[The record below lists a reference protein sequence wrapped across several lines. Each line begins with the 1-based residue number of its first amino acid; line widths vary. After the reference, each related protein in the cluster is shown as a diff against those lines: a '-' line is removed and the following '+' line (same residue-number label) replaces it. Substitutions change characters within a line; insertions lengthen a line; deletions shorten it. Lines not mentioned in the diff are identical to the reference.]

1 MRVGSAILGWLVLL
15 TASLSACTAVEFEGI
30 HDRIDAVPQDISMSG
45 QLPAG
50 RTVVWGGRVLE
61 VANLESGT
69 ELLVLAYPLTS
80 GNVPRI
86 ESPAVGRFV
95 AVYPGYLETQDFA
108 PMRHVTLAG
117 KLTSLTENWTFEGV
131 PVKLPQVAVQGIHLW
146 PLDPATWRTRMSL
159 GVSIGIHR

>member
-1 MRVGSAILGWLVLL
+1 MKTAFGIQGWLVLL
-15 TASLSACTAVEFEGI
+15 MLGLGACTTVEFEGT
-30 HDRIDAVPQDISMSG
+30 DNRIDAMPQDISRSG

-69 ELLVLAYPLTS
+69 ELLILAYPLS
-80 GNVPRI
+80 GGNVPRI
-86 ESPAVGRFV
+86 ESSSVGRFV
-95 AVYPGYLETQDFA
+95 AVYPGYLETQDFT

-117 KLTSLTENWTFEGV
+117 KLSSLTENWSFEGV

-146 PLDPATWRTRMSL
+146 PLDPATWQTRLSL
-159 GVSIGIHR
+159 GLSIGIYR